1 LKKEGYADSTL
12 KAYDSR
18 LRMLAKNVDLNN
30 PEAVKA
36 YIVSRTNW
44 SSVFKEGVAKAYNNY
59 VKYNGLSWN
68 RPRYGYSKKA
78 SLHSHN

>member
-18 LRMLAKNVDLNN
+18 LRGLARHVDNDN

-36 YIVSRTNW
+36 YIAIDRLEIMFLLEKRAKEVSL
-44 SSVFKEGVAKAYNNY
+44 SSCAGESIGTFDVQC
-59 VKYNGLSWN
+59 LC
-68 RPRYGYSKKA
+68 
-78 SLHSHN
+78 